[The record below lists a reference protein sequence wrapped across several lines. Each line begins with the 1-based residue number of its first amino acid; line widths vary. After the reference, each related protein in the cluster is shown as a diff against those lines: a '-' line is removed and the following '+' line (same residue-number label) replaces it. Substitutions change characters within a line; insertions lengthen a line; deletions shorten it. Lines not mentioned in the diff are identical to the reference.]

1 MNLPDQSPLVYL
13 VDDDDAVRDALALLL
28 RSVGLRSAGYGDPQQ
43 FLAQLAPQ
51 TIGCVVLDI
60 RMPGISG
67 LDVLARLA
75 EASDL
80 PVVMLTGHANVDL
93 CRRAFKGGA
102 MEFLQKPVD
111 DDIFLDAVQTAV
123 RGHIASRER
132 LAVTQAAAERLARL
146 STREHEVF
154 ERIVQGPEQQ
164 GDRARIR
171 PVAAHRRNLPRQ
183 CLRQARGR
191 LAGAADPP
199 VRHAARLRHRPAAS
213 VALRRRVGNRAYT
226 APRAFWPH

>member
-28 RSVGLRSAGYGDPQQ
+28 RSVGLRNAGFGDPQQ

-154 ERIVQGPEQQ
+154 ERIVQGLSNKEIAREFDLSPRTVETY
-164 GDRARIR
+164 RANVFAKLEADSLAQLIR
-171 PVAAHRRNLPRQ
+171 QYATL
-183 CLRQARGR
+183 L
-191 LAGAADPP
+191 D
-199 VRHAARLRHRPAAS
+199 
-213 VALRRRVGNRAYT
+213 
-226 APRAFWPH
+226 

>member
-28 RSVGLRSAGYGDPQQ
+28 RSVGLRSVGFGDPQQ

-123 RGHIASRER
+123 CGHIASRER

-154 ERIVQGPEQQ
+154 ERIVQGLSNKEIAREFDLSPRTVETY
-164 GDRARIR
+164 RANVFAKLEADSLAQLIR
-171 PVAAHRRNLPRQ
+171 QYATL
-183 CLRQARGR
+183 L
-191 LAGAADPP
+191 D
-199 VRHAARLRHRPAAS
+199 
-213 VALRRRVGNRAYT
+213 
-226 APRAFWPH
+226 

>member
-1 MNLPDQSPLVYL
+1 MNAPDHSPLVYL

-28 RSVGLRSAGYGDPQQ
+28 RSVGLRSEGHADPQA
-43 FLAQLAPQ
+43 FLAGLSPH

-75 EASDL
+75 DTSDL

-111 DDIFLDAVQTAV
+111 DDVFLDAVQAAV
-123 RGHIASRER
+123 RTHIASRER
-132 LAVTQAAAERLARL
+132 LAVTQAAADRLARL
-146 STREHEVF
+146 SAREREVL
-154 ERIVQGPEQQ
+154 ERVVQGLSNKEIAREFDLSPRTVETY
-164 GDRARIR
+164 RANVFDKLEADSLAQLIR
-171 PVAAHRRNLPRQ
+171 QYATL
-183 CLRQARGR
+183 L
-191 LAGAADPP
+191 D
-199 VRHAARLRHRPAAS
+199 
-213 VALRRRVGNRAYT
+213 
-226 APRAFWPH
+226 

>member
-28 RSVGLRSAGYGDPQQ
+28 RSVGLRSAGFGDPQQ

-75 EASDL
+75 DTSDL

-154 ERIVQGPEQQ
+154 ERIVQGLSNKDIAREFDLSPRTVETY
-164 GDRARIR
+164 RANVFAKLEADSLAQLIR
-171 PVAAHRRNLPRQ
+171 QYATL
-183 CLRQARGR
+183 L
-191 LAGAADPP
+191 D
-199 VRHAARLRHRPAAS
+199 
-213 VALRRRVGNRAYT
+213 
-226 APRAFWPH
+226 

>member
-13 VDDDDAVRDALALLL
+13 VDDDEAVRDALALLL
-28 RSVGLRSAGYGDPQQ
+28 RSVSLRSAGFGDPQQ

-154 ERIVQGPEQQ
+154 ERIVQGLSNKDIAREFDLSPRTVETY
-164 GDRARIR
+164 RANVFAKLEADSLAQLIR
-171 PVAAHRRNLPRQ
+171 QYATL
-183 CLRQARGR
+183 L
-191 LAGAADPP
+191 D
-199 VRHAARLRHRPAAS
+199 
-213 VALRRRVGNRAYT
+213 
-226 APRAFWPH
+226 

>member
-51 TIGCVVLDI
+51 AIGCVVLDI

-75 EASDL
+75 EAADL

-154 ERIVQGPEQQ
+154 ERIVQGLSNKEIAREFDLSPRTVETY
-164 GDRARIR
+164 RANVFAKLEADSLAQLIR
-171 PVAAHRRNLPRQ
+171 QYATL
-183 CLRQARGR
+183 L
-191 LAGAADPP
+191 D
-199 VRHAARLRHRPAAS
+199 
-213 VALRRRVGNRAYT
+213 
-226 APRAFWPH
+226 

>member
-1 MNLPDQSPLVYL
+1 MNPPDQSPLVYL

-28 RSVGLRSAGYGDPQQ
+28 RSVGLRSAGFGDPQQ

-154 ERIVQGPEQQ
+154 ERIVQGLSNKEIAREFDLSPRTVETY
-164 GDRARIR
+164 RANVFAKLEADSLAQLIR
-171 PVAAHRRNLPRQ
+171 QYATL
-183 CLRQARGR
+183 L
-191 LAGAADPP
+191 D
-199 VRHAARLRHRPAAS
+199 
-213 VALRRRVGNRAYT
+213 
-226 APRAFWPH
+226 

>member
-1 MNLPDQSPLVYL
+1 MNAPDQSPLVYL

-28 RSVGLRSAGYGDPQQ
+28 RTVGLRSEGHADPQQ
-43 FLAQLAPQ
+43 FLAQLSPQ
-51 TIGCVVLDI
+51 AIGCVVLDI

-111 DDIFLDAVQTAV
+111 DDIFLDAVQSAV
-123 RGHIASRER
+123 RGHIARPER
-132 LAVTQAAAERLARL
+132 LAVTQAAADRLARL
-146 STREHEVF
+146 STREHEVL
-154 ERIVQGPEQQ
+154 ERIVQGMSNKEIAREFDLSPRTVETY
-164 GDRARIR
+164 RANVFAKLEADSLAQLIR
-171 PVAAHRRNLPRQ
+171 QYATL
-183 CLRQARGR
+183 LE
-191 LAGAADPP
+191 
-199 VRHAARLRHRPAAS
+199 
-213 VALRRRVGNRAYT
+213 
-226 APRAFWPH
+226 

>member
-1 MNLPDQSPLVYL
+1 MNLPDQSQLVYL

-28 RSVGLRSAGYGDPQQ
+28 RSVGLRSAGFGDPQQ

-154 ERIVQGPEQQ
+154 ERIVQGLSNKDIAREFDLSPRTVETY
-164 GDRARIR
+164 RANVFAKLEADSLAQLIR
-171 PVAAHRRNLPRQ
+171 QYATL
-183 CLRQARGR
+183 L
-191 LAGAADPP
+191 D
-199 VRHAARLRHRPAAS
+199 
-213 VALRRRVGNRAYT
+213 
-226 APRAFWPH
+226 